1 MCGRILSV
9 FVPFL
14 SVLSVRFVCFIR
26 RFHVRQS
33 LASVFIQ
40 SIDEISWSVFLY
52 TQLITTKTKTLVMKT
67 FLEEWVKVNDGK
79 ESKLCN
85 NRIDGHCGC
94 DALAMG
100 WLLTPPP
107 PLAGQQHLFING
119 LDNNSEMINVPN
131 QE

>member
-67 FLEEWVKVNDGK
+67 FLEEWVKVMTGK
-79 ESKLCN
+79 
-85 NRIDGHCGC
+85 NRNFVITGSMDI
-94 DALAMG
+94 AVAMRLRWG
-100 WLLTPPP
+100 
-107 PLAGQQHLFING
+107 GF
-119 LDNNSEMINVPN
+119 
-131 QE
+131 